1 MKDRQYYR
9 IKSSA
14 VYRPLGFFGSAET
27 CEELSPSEEETLLLF
42 SSSKVFY
49 YLFCYEIYWKILIA
63 SPFFYYIWFEISELG
78 LKLRWKPFLLDFSDS
93 TDD

>member
-1 MKDRQYYR
+1 
-9 IKSSA
+9 
-14 VYRPLGFFGSAET
+14 
-27 CEELSPSEEETLLLF
+27 
-42 SSSKVFY
+42 
-49 YLFCYEIYWKILIA
+49 LFCYEIYWKILIA